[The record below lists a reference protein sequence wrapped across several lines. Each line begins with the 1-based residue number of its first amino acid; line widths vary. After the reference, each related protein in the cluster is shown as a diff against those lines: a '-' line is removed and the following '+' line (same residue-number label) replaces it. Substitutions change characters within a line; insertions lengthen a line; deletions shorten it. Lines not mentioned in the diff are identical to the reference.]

1 MDNIDVKKQLSEITR
16 DVIKAAANNKLSD
29 D

>member
-1 MDNIDVKKQLSEITR
+1 MDNINVKKQLCEITR
-16 DVIKAAANNKLSD
+16 DVIKAAGNNKLSD